1 MAAAPAVVRFVGGT
15 PDDAMAATLSI
26 YEITWDESAHYQL
39 PALGFRGSPLGIDC
53 REVVHT
59 GVLSVVNTG
68 IAHREAG
75 VGQVGAGLVEPP
87 MQAFTTAVQALAAG
101 F

>member
-1 MAAAPAVVRFVGGT
+1 
-15 PDDAMAATLSI
+15 
-26 YEITWDESAHYQL
+26 
-39 PALGFRGSPLGIDC
+39 
-53 REVVHT
+53 VVHT
-59 GVLSVVNTG
+59 GVLSIVNTG